1 LSPRRRL
8 STERRGQILD
18 AAARV
23 ITERGLAETRVSD
36 IASAAGTSPAL
47 VIYYFGS
54 KDRLLAEALTY
65 AEDRFSVRVAEEL
78 ATIPSA
84 RERLVRVI
92 ELSCSSSGA
101 GWADDF
107 RAEYLLWIELWAR
120 SLRDPEL
127 ARNRQELDA
136 RWRSTIA
143 GIVKDGQAKGEFA
156 DLDVDDFAVR
166 LAALMD
172 GLAVQVVLGDPDV
185 PIDRMRDMCLSMAA
199 TELGFDR

>member
-1 LSPRRRL
+1 MTPRRRL
-8 STERRGQILD
+8 SKERRAQILD

-23 ITERGLAETRVSD
+23 ITERGLADTRVSD
-36 IASAAGTSPAL
+36 IASTAGTSPAL

-65 AEDRFSVRVAEEL
+65 AEERFSVRVAEEL
-78 ATIPSA
+78 AGIPSA

-92 ELSCSSSGA
+92 ELSCSSDGT

-120 SLRDPEL
+120 SLRDPDL
-127 ARNRQELDA
+127 ARNRQELDG

-143 GIVKDGQAKGEFA
+143 AIARDGQAKGEFGA
-156 DLDVDDFAVR
+156 VDVDDFALR
-166 LAALMD
+166 LSALMD
-172 GLAVQVVLGDPDV
+172 GLAVQVVLGDPNV
-185 PIDRMRDMCLSMAA
+185 PIERMRDMCLSMAA
-199 TELGFDR
+199 GELGFDR

>member
-1 LSPRRRL
+1 MSPRRRL
-8 STERRGQILD
+8 SSERRGQILD

-36 IASAAGTSPAL
+36 IAASAGTSPAL

-78 ATIPSA
+78 AMIPSA
-84 RERLVRVI
+84 RKRLVRVI
-92 ELSCSSSGA
+92 ELSCSSEGT

-127 ARNRQELDA
+127 ARNRQELDG

-156 DLDVDDFAVR
+156 DLDVDDFALR

-172 GLAVQVVLGDPDV
+172 GLAVQVVLGDRDV
-185 PIDRMRDMCLSMAA
+185 PIGRMREICLSMAA